1 MLNFAPDL
9 HTLALFGPIG
19 TWEMIVILGLG
30 LLVFGRRL
38 PEVGRSLGKG
48 IVEFK
53 RGLKDIGDEI
63 EEESSKPSAPHRTA
77 ISSASTTGGGALPEN
92 GPTFKAPVNA
102 EGEDARVRRGE
113 SVEE

>member
-63 EEESSKPSAPHRTA
+63 EDESNKPAPPPRAA
-77 ISSASTTGGGALPEN
+77 ISTGTNGSGALPEN
-92 GPTFKAPVNA
+92 APTFKAPVNA

-113 SVEE
+113 SVED